1 MIGKLQK
8 GLQENVAHY
17 RGELTLK
24 TVKVSAGPRQID
36 AATGNRL
43 PQRRTAPGDADGRLY
58 QADESRWFEDC
69 D

>member
-8 GLQENVAHY
+8 GLQQSAAHY

-24 TVKVSAGPRQID
+24 TIKVPAGPPQID

-43 PQRRTAPGDADGRLY
+43 PQRRTAPSHADRRLY